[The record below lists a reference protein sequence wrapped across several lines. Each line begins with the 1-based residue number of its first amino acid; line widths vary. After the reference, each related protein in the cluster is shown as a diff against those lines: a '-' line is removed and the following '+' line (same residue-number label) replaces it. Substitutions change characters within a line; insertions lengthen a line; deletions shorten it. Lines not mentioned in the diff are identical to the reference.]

1 MNKLFFA
8 AITMIMVSAAAA
20 QDMKAFKLY
29 NPYENVESALQVV
42 YKKAA
47 AQNKQV
53 FIQIGGN
60 WCVWCARYNEF
71 VTKDTQID
79 SLVNANYI
87 VYHLNYSP
95 ENKNSKTL
103 AKLGFPQRFGFPVF
117 IVLDA
122 KGNRLHT
129 QNSAYLEKEKS
140 YNKALVMEFYKH
152 WTKTALDPEQYKN
165 Y

>member
-8 AITMIMVSAAAA
+8 VIIMFMVSTAAA

-29 NPYENVESALQVV
+29 NPYENVDSALQVV

-117 IVLDA
+117 IILDA

-152 WTKTALDPEQYKN
+152 WTKTALDPAQYKN
-165 Y
+165 D

>member
-1 MNKLFFA
+1 MHKLLVAFVTTF
-8 AITMIMVSAAAA
+8 IVTAAAG

-29 NPYENVESALQVV
+29 NPYENADSALQVV

-47 AQNKQV
+47 VQNKNV

-117 IVLDA
+117 IVLDQ

-152 WTKTALDPEQYKN
+152 WTKNALDPAQYKN

>member
-8 AITMIMVSAAAA
+8 VIAMLMVSAASA

-29 NPYENVESALQVV
+29 NPYENVDSALQVV

-152 WTKTALDPEQYKN
+152 WTKTAFDPEQYKN

>member
-1 MNKLFFA
+1 MNKLFFL
-8 AITMIMVSAAAA
+8 AITMFMVSAVAA

-29 NPYENVESALQVV
+29 NPYENVDSALQIV

-117 IVLDA
+117 IIQDA

>member
-8 AITMIMVSAAAA
+8 AIAMFMVSAAAA

-29 NPYENVESALQVV
+29 NPYENVDSALQVV

>member
-8 AITMIMVSAAAA
+8 AIAMFIVSAAAA

-29 NPYENVESALQVV
+29 NPYENVDSALQVV

-47 AQNKQV
+47 TQNKQV

>member
-8 AITMIMVSAAAA
+8 VITMFIVSVAAA

-29 NPYENVESALQVV
+29 NPYENVDSALQVV

-47 AQNKQV
+47 TQNKQV

>member
-8 AITMIMVSAAAA
+8 AITMFIVSAAAA

-29 NPYENVESALQVV
+29 NPYENVDSALQVV

>member
-8 AITMIMVSAAAA
+8 AIAMFIVSAAAA

-29 NPYENVESALQVV
+29 NPYENVDSALQVV

>member
-8 AITMIMVSAAAA
+8 AITMFMVSAAAA

-29 NPYENVESALQVV
+29 NPYENVDSALQVV

-47 AQNKQV
+47 TQNKQV

>member
-8 AITMIMVSAAAA
+8 VIAMILVSAASA

-29 NPYENVESALQVV
+29 NPYENVDSALQVV

-71 VTKDTQID
+71 VTKDSQID

-95 ENKNSKTL
+95 ENKNSKIL
-103 AKLGFPQRFGFPVF
+103 AKLGYPQRFGFPVF

-152 WTKTALDPEQYKN
+152 WTKTALDPAQYKN
-165 Y
+165 D

>member
-8 AITMIMVSAAAA
+8 AITMFIVSAAAA

-29 NPYENVESALQVV
+29 NPYENVDSALQVV

-47 AQNKQV
+47 TQNKQV

>member
-29 NPYENVESALQVV
+29 DPYENVDSALQVV

>member
-29 NPYENVESALQVV
+29 NPYENVDSALQVV

-47 AQNKQV
+47 TQNKQV

>member
-8 AITMIMVSAAAA
+8 VIAMILVSAASA

-29 NPYENVESALQVV
+29 NPYENVDSALQVV

-95 ENKNSKTL
+95 ENKNSKIL
-103 AKLGFPQRFGFPVF
+103 AKLGYPQRFGFPVF

-152 WTKTALDPEQYKN
+152 WTKTALDPAQYKN
-165 Y
+165 D

>member
-8 AITMIMVSAAAA
+8 VIAMLMVSAASA

-29 NPYENVESALQVV
+29 NPYENVDSALQVV

-95 ENKNSKTL
+95 ENKNSKIL
-103 AKLGFPQRFGFPVF
+103 AKLGYPQRFGFPVF